1 MSEKSEESDFTYQEI
16 LRQQAG
22 WKKAI
27 VHWHS
32 QNDALKSIVDKFKD
46 RIWVFSGCGTSYY
59 LAQTAS
65 SLFELITG
73 IRSLAVP
80 ASEVLTYPEIVFNPK
95 SNYLFIPLSR
105 SGTTTETVKAA
116 EIARDLFDIPTF
128 AISCNSQSAMS
139 TQSQD
144 RLEFPFETERSVVM
158 TGSFTTML
166 LSIIYLAAVA
176 ANDTDLLSQLNSI
189 PDASFAL
196 MTKNQSLIQKIAANR
211 LSQEFVFLGQG
222 PMLGIANEASLKMQE
237 MTISVSH
244 AFHALEYR
252 HGPMSTATQ
261 NTLICI
267 LCCQPALR
275 YEIPLVKD
283 LKKLGANILVFHSH
297 SNGRFSDFTDYE
309 INIKDEFS
317 DLLKPL
323 LFMPLLQMLA
333 YYRAKAK
340 NINPDT
346 PKNLSQVVELSL

>member
-1 MSEKSEESDFTYQEI
+1 MSEKSEESDFTYREI
-16 LRQQAG
+16 YRQQAG

-27 VHWHS
+27 AHWQS
-32 QNDALKSIVDKFKD
+32 QNDALNSLVEKFKD
-46 RIWVFSGCGTSYY
+46 RVWVFSGCGTSYY

-65 SLFELITG
+65 FLFELITG
-73 IRSLAVP
+73 IRSLALP
-80 ASEVLTYPEIVFNPK
+80 ASEVLTYPEIVFNQK
-95 SNYLFIPLSR
+95 NKYLFIPLSR
-105 SGTTTETVKAA
+105 SGTTTETVKSA
-116 EIARDLFDIPTF
+116 EIARDLFNIPTF
-128 AISCNSQSAMS
+128 AISCNPKSAMS
-139 TQSQD
+139 TQSGE

-176 ANDTDLLSQLNSI
+176 ANDTELLSQLNNI

-196 MTKNQSLIQKIAANR
+196 MSENEPLIRQIAGNP
-211 LSQEFVFLGQG
+211 LSQDFVFLGQG

-252 HGPMSTATQ
+252 HGPMSTVTQ
-261 NTLICI
+261 DTLICI
-267 LCCQPALR
+267 LCCQPSRR
-275 YEIPLVKD
+275 YEIPLAKD
-283 LKKLGANILVFHSH
+283 LKKLGANILVFHSNP
-297 SNGRFSDFTDYE
+297 NGRFSDFADYE
-309 INIKDEFS
+309 INILDEYS
-317 DLLKPL
+317 DSLKPL

-333 YYRAKAK
+333 YYRAMAK